1 MMTDAEVA
9 DQIARADRFIQ
20 ELRDA
25 IAEAI
30 ENPAS
35 AIDGHERCLRW
46 IADTLDAVPYVTFCN
61 LANLDAAFQN
71 RMGTTIMSVIRVYL
85 MSAGCGPTLDFEG
98 ATAFLASFD
107 GMIAKAR
114 QRMLQ

>member
-1 MMTDAEVA
+1 
-9 DQIARADRFIQ
+9 
-20 ELRDA
+20 
-25 IAEAI
+25 
-30 ENPAS
+30 
-35 AIDGHERCLRW
+35 
-46 IADTLDAVPYVTFCN
+46 
-61 LANLDAAFQN
+61 
-71 RMGTTIMSVIRVYL
+71 MGTTIMSVIRVYL